1 MYYIIFFLFYIT
13 FVVNANPLSSNSL
26 VDISTKPSLNII
38 INPINHMIN
47 NPNINIIIDPG
58 IFNNNFNLI
67 ISSSNHIT
75 IPSSNHITIPS
86 SNHITIPSSNLL
98 SPNIVE
104 KSAVTQYDN
113 KLIEEYD
120 RLIRSDEVMYH
131 FRWQVLS
138 DVVKRIRN
146 DKETLEL
153 MLKRDS
159 DGFGYVYDEHYIRNK
174 KLFSLFSS
182 KDDSFCAS
190 LVMGKY
196 H

>member
-1 MYYIIFFLFYIT
+1 
-13 FVVNANPLSSNSL
+13 
-26 VDISTKPSLNII
+26 
-38 INPINHMIN
+38 MIN

-58 IFNNNFNLI
+58 IFNNNFNI
-67 ISSSNHIT
+67 I

-146 DKETLEL
+146 DKETLDL

-159 DGFGYVYDEHYIRNK
+159 DGFGYAYDEHYIRNK